1 MCYEQAANRIHEK
14 SKRIGL
20 SYDYIAAQ
28 LNLSGETV
36 RNLAIKK
43 TGMLYT
49 FLDVISELNLELRLD
64 DQVIQCH
71 QDILDYI
78 LKTRVDVGR
87 LSTKSSVKKREVINL
102 YEGENL
108 RIESFFRIIESLGIE
123 ARLI

>member
-1 MCYEQAANRIHEK
+1 
-14 SKRIGL
+14 
-20 SYDYIAAQ
+20 
-28 LNLSGETV
+28 
-36 RNLAIKK
+36 
-43 TGMLYT
+43 MLYT

-78 LKTRVDVGR
+78 LKIRVDVGR

-108 RIESFFRIIESLGIE
+108 RIESFFRIIEGLGIE